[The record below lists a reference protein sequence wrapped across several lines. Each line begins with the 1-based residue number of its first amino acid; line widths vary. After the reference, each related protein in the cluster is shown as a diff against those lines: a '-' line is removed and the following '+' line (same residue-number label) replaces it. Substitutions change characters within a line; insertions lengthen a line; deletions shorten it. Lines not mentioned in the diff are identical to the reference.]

1 MCRLISLLLL
11 IVPCASWSPG
21 APAQTYPA
29 KPVRLVV
36 GFAAG
41 GGTDIVARIVAQK
54 MSASLGQ
61 PVIVENRGGAA
72 GAIAIER
79 VVGSPP
85 DGYTLLMMAATI
97 AVLPAMRSD
106 LPYDIEKAL
115 APVSLVATGP
125 GVLAVHPSVPVKNVK
140 ELIALARAKP
150 GVLNYA
156 SSGAGSSTHLK
167 AELFKSMA
175 KVNIVNVPYKG
186 TSELA
191 IATASG
197 EVDMSFPSLT
207 AAMPLMAARKIKV
220 LAVTSGKRTP
230 LAPEL
235 PTVSETGLPGYEHMG
250 WYGMFAPGAVPR
262 EIVARVNASVAGAM
276 SAPDMKAVLAKDGF
290 EPKVNTP
297 EQFATFMRSEIAQN
311 AKLIRISGAKTG
323 QAEN

>member
-1 MCRLISLLLL
+1 MMHRPSLLALL
-11 IVPCASWSPG
+11 GLCVACWSPE
-21 APAQTYPA
+21 APTQAYPA
-29 KPVRLVV
+29 KPVRLIV

-54 MSASLGQ
+54 MSQSLGQ
-61 PVIVENRGGAA
+61 NVIVENRGGAA

-79 VVGSPP
+79 VITSPP

-106 LPYDIEKAL
+106 LSYDIEKAL

-125 GVLAVHPSVPVKNVK
+125 GVLAVHPSVPARNVR
-140 ELIALARAKP
+140 ELIALARSRP
-150 GVLNYA
+150 GTLNYA

-167 AELFKSMA
+167 AELFKTMA
-175 KVNIVNVPYKG
+175 KVEIVNVPYKG

-207 AAMPLMAARKIKV
+207 AALPMMAAKKVRV
-220 LAVTSGKRTP
+220 LAVTSAKRTP

-235 PTVSETGLPGYEHMG
+235 PTVAETGLPGYEHMG

-262 EIVARVNASVAGAM
+262 DIVGRINAAVANAM

-290 EPKVNTP
+290 EPKVNSP
-297 EQFATFMRSEIAQN
+297 EQFAAFMHSEIVQN
-311 AKLIRISGAKTG
+311 AKLIRASGAKSE
-323 QAEN
+323 AR